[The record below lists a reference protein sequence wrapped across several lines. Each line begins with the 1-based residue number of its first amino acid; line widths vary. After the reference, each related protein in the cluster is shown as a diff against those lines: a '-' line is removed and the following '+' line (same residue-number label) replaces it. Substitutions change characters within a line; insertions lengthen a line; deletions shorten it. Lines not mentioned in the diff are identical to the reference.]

1 MRDEQPRMRRGAA
14 NSQKRARLALSATLC
29 VWGVLMAGCEEPPLQ
44 ELQKAQ
50 QALDRAR
57 AEGAT
62 VYAADL
68 YRLAES
74 ELTIGEEELHDQ
86 SRKLF
91 WARDYSMVTRLMLLA
106 QTDAHEALALAQEEQ
121 HKFPL

>member
-1 MRDEQPRMRRGAA
+1 
-14 NSQKRARLALSATLC
+14 
-29 VWGVLMAGCEEPPLQ
+29 MAGCEEPPLQ

-57 AEGAT
+57 KEGAP

-68 YRLAES
+68 YGLAES

-86 SRKLF
+86 SRKVF